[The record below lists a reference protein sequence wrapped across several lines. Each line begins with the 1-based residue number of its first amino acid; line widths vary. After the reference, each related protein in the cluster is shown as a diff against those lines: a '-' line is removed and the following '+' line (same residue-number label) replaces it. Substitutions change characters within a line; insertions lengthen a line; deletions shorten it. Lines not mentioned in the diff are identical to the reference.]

1 MITEYTS
8 QRIDFNAW
16 LKQCPVDWEC
26 RFSGGGSENY
36 AVYEFHFDDVI
47 DEEDD

>member
-16 LKQCPVDWEC
+16 LKQCPVQWEC
-26 RFSGGGSENY
+26 RFGNLGQEDY
-36 AVYEFHFDDVI
+36 AVYEFHFDDDE
-47 DEEDD
+47 DEE